1 MNYFINYSMTFISPF
16 VAEKLNQELPG
27 CPTENRVLILSP
39 KEVNQTKSGLIIPE
53 QVKEGVPR
61 KGVVV
66 KSGEITE
73 EYKTYRELVGI
84 GRIVTYGLY
93 AGKELEFE
101 TDKLSPALQKILEK
115 NVLTVLSMNEVVYS
129 EPNN

>member
-1 MNYFINYSMTFISPF
+1 MNYSMAFISPL
-16 VAEKLNQELPG
+16 VAEKFNQELPG

-129 EPNN
+129 EPNNQN

>member
-1 MNYFINYSMTFISPF
+1 MNYSLSFISAM
-16 VAEKLNQELPG
+16 VAAQFDKQLPG

-39 KEVNQTKSGLIIPE
+39 KEVNQTRSGLIIPE

-61 KGVVV
+61 KGVIV
-66 KSGEITE
+66 KLGEITE
-73 EYKTYRELVGI
+73 EYRTYQDLVQV

-101 TDKLSPALQKILEK
+101 TDKLTLGLQQLLEK
-115 NVLTVLSMNEVVYS
+115 NTLTVLSMNEIIYS
-129 EPNN
+129 EPNNND

>member
-1 MNYFINYSMTFISPF
+1 MNYSLTFISAM
-16 VAEKLNQELPG
+16 VADQFDKQLPG

-39 KEVNQTKSGLIIPE
+39 KEVNQTRSGLIIPE

-61 KGVVV
+61 KGVIV
-66 KSGEITE
+66 KLGEITE
-73 EYKTYRELVGI
+73 EYRTYRDLVQV

-101 TDKLSPALQKILEK
+101 TDKLSPALKQLLEK

>member
-1 MNYFINYSMTFISPF
+1 MNYSLSFISAM
-16 VAEKLNQELPG
+16 VAAQFDKQLPG

-39 KEVNQTKSGLIIPE
+39 KEVNQTRSGLIIPE

-61 KGVVV
+61 KGVIV
-66 KSGEITE
+66 KLGEITE
-73 EYKTYRELVGI
+73 EYRTYRDLVQV

-101 TDKLSPALQKILEK
+101 TDKLTPGLQQLLEK
-115 NVLTVLSMNEVVYS
+115 NILTVLSMNEIIYS
-129 EPNN
+129 EPNNND

>member
-1 MNYFINYSMTFISPF
+1 MNYSMSFISPL
-16 VAEKLNQELPG
+16 VAEKFNQELPG

-39 KEVNQTKSGLIIPE
+39 KEVNATMSGIIIPS

-66 KSGEITE
+66 KSGIITE
-73 EYKTYRELVGI
+73 DYKTYRELVEI
-84 GRIVTYGLY
+84 GKVVTYGLY

-101 TDKLSPALQKILEK
+101 TDKLSPALQQLLEK
-115 NVLTVLSMNEVVYS
+115 NVLTVLSMNEIVYS
-129 EPNN
+129 EPNNQN

>member
-1 MNYFINYSMTFISPF
+1 MNYSMTFISSL
-16 VAEKLNQELPG
+16 VAEKFNQELPG

-66 KSGEITE
+66 KRGEITE
-73 EYKTYRELVGI
+73 EYKTYRELVAV

-101 TDKLSPALQKILEK
+101 TDKLSPVLKRLLEK

>member
-1 MNYFINYSMTFISPF
+1 MNYSMAFISPL
-16 VAEKLNQELPG
+16 VAEKFNQELPG

>member
-1 MNYFINYSMTFISPF
+1 MNYSMTFISSL
-16 VAEKLNQELPG
+16 VAEKFNQELPG

-73 EYKTYRELVGI
+73 EYKTNRELVAV

-101 TDKLSPALQKILEK
+101 TDKLSPALKQLLEK

>member
-1 MNYFINYSMTFISPF
+1 MNYSMSFISTL
-16 VAEKLNQELPG
+16 VAEKFNQELPG

-73 EYKTYRELVGI
+73 EYKTYRDLVKI
-84 GRIVTYGLY
+84 GNIVTYGLY

-101 TDKLSPALQKILEK
+101 TDKLSPALKQLLEK

-129 EPNN
+129 EPNNQN

>member
-1 MNYFINYSMTFISPF
+1 MNYSMTFISPL
-16 VAEKLNQELPG
+16 VAEKFNQELPG

-39 KEVNQTKSGLIIPE
+39 KEVKQTKSGLIIPE

-84 GRIVTYGLY
+84 GRIVSYGLY

-129 EPNN
+129 EPNNQN

>member
-1 MNYFINYSMTFISPF
+1 MNYSMSFISTL
-16 VAEKLNQELPG
+16 VAEKFNQELPG

-73 EYKTYRELVGI
+73 EYKTYRDLVKI
-84 GRIVTYGLY
+84 GNIVTYGCMQARNLNSQQMNY
-93 AGKELEFE
+93 LRHCNSFWRR
-101 TDKLSPALQKILEK
+101 TILRYC
-115 NVLTVLSMNEVVYS
+115 L
-129 EPNN
+129 

>member
-1 MNYFINYSMTFISPF
+1 MNYSLTFISAM
-16 VAEKLNQELPG
+16 VADQFDKQLPG

-39 KEVNQTKSGLIIPE
+39 KEVNQTCSGLIIPE

-61 KGVVV
+61 KGVIV
-66 KSGEITE
+66 KLGEITE
-73 EYKTYRELVGI
+73 EYRTYRDLVQV

-101 TDKLSPALQKILEK
+101 TDKLIPGLQQLLEK
-115 NVLTVLSMNEVVYS
+115 NTLTVLSMNEIIYS
-129 EPNN
+129 EPNNND

>member
-1 MNYFINYSMTFISPF
+1 MNYSLTFISAM
-16 VAEKLNQELPG
+16 VADQFDKQLPG

-39 KEVNQTKSGLIIPE
+39 KEVNQTRSGLIIPE

-61 KGVVV
+61 KGVIV
-66 KSGEITE
+66 KLGEITE
-73 EYKTYRELVGI
+73 EYRTYRDLVQV

-101 TDKLSPALQKILEK
+101 TDKLSPALQQLLEK
-115 NVLTVLSMNEVVYS
+115 NTLTVLSMNEVIYT
-129 EPNN
+129 EPNE

>member
-1 MNYFINYSMTFISPF
+1 MNYSMTFISPL
-16 VAEKLNQELPG
+16 VAEKFNQELPG

-66 KSGEITE
+66 RVGKLPKNTKPTE
-73 EYKTYRELVGI
+73 NWL
-84 GRIVTYGLY
+84 L
-93 AGKELEFE
+93 
-101 TDKLSPALQKILEK
+101 
-115 NVLTVLSMNEVVYS
+115 
-129 EPNN
+129 

>member
-1 MNYFINYSMTFISPF
+1 MNYSMTFISPL
-16 VAEKLNQELPG
+16 VAEKFNQELPG

-73 EYKTYRELVGI
+73 EYKTYRELVAV
-84 GRIVTYGLY
+84 GRVVTYGMY

-101 TDKLSPALQKILEK
+101 IRPDWPESVKNILEK
-115 NVLTVLSMNEVVYS
+115 NIVTVLSLNEIIYS
-129 EPNN
+129 EANNN

>member
-1 MNYFINYSMTFISPF
+1 MNYSMTFISSL
-16 VAEKLNQELPG
+16 VAEKFNRELPG

-39 KEVNQTKSGLIIPE
+39 KEVNQTRSGLIIPE

-73 EYKTYRELVGI
+73 EYKTYRELVAV

-101 TDKLSPALQKILEK
+101 TDNKLSPALQKILEK

>member
-1 MNYFINYSMTFISPF
+1 MNYSLSFISAM
-16 VAEKLNQELPG
+16 VAAQFDNQLPG

-39 KEVNQTKSGLIIPE
+39 KEVNQTRGGLIIPE

-73 EYKTYRELVGI
+73 EYKTYRELVAV
-84 GRIVTYGLY
+84 GRIVSYGVY

-101 TDKLSPALQKILEK
+101 TDKLSPALKQLLEK

>member
-1 MNYFINYSMTFISPF
+1 MNYSMSFISTL
-16 VAEKLNQELPG
+16 VAEKFNQELPG

-73 EYKTYRELVGI
+73 EYKTYRDLVKI
-84 GRIVTYGLY
+84 GNIVTYGLY
-93 AGKELEFE
+93 AGKELEFS
-101 TDKLSPALQKILEK
+101 TDELSPALQQLLEK
-115 NVLTVLSMNEVVYS
+115 NNLTVLSMNEIVYS
-129 EPNN
+129 EPNNQN

>member
-1 MNYFINYSMTFISPF
+1 MNYSMTFISLL
-16 VAEKLNQELPG
+16 VAEKFNQELPG

-66 KSGEITE
+66 KRGEITE
-73 EYKTYRELVGI
+73 EYKTYRELVAV

-101 TDKLSPALQKILEK
+101 TDKLSPALKQLLEK

>member
-1 MNYFINYSMTFISPF
+1 
-16 VAEKLNQELPG
+16 
-27 CPTENRVLILSP
+27 
-39 KEVNQTKSGLIIPE
+39 
-53 QVKEGVPR
+53 
-61 KGVVV
+61 
-66 KSGEITE
+66 
-73 EYKTYRELVGI
+73 VGI

-101 TDKLSPALQKILEK
+101 TDKLSPALKQLLEK

>member
-1 MNYFINYSMTFISPF
+1 MNYSMTFISSL
-16 VAEKLNQELPG
+16 VAEKFNQELPG

-73 EYKTYRELVGI
+73 EYKTYRELVTV

-101 TDKLSPALQKILEK
+101 TDKLSPALKQLLEK

>member
-1 MNYFINYSMTFISPF
+1 MNYSLTFISAM
-16 VAEKLNQELPG
+16 VADQFDKQLPG

-39 KEVNQTKSGLIIPE
+39 KEVNQTRSGLIIPE

-61 KGVVV
+61 KGVIV
-66 KSGEITE
+66 KLGEITE
-73 EYKTYRELVGI
+73 EYRTYRDLVQV

>member
-1 MNYFINYSMTFISPF
+1 MNYSMTFISSL
-16 VAEKLNQELPG
+16 VAELFNQELPG

-39 KEVNQTKSGLIIPE
+39 KEINQTKSGLIIPE

-73 EYKTYRELVGI
+73 EYKTYRELVDI

-93 AGKELEFE
+93 AGKEIELE
-101 TDKLSPALQKILEK
+101 TDELPPALKQLLEK

-129 EPNN
+129 EPNY